1 MKRRLNMF
9 LKEHPVA
16 AIISIGLICLT
27 ITYVADTA
35 LLCTAIIKGDTNL
48 VKKNNPK
55 AKA

>member
-1 MKRRLNMF
+1 MF

-27 ITYVADTA
+27 ITYVADTS